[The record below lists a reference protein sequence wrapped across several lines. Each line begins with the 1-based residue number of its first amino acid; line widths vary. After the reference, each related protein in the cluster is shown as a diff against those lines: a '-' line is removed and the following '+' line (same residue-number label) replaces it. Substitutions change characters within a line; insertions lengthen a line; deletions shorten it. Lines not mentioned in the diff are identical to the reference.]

1 MGPYLG
7 IEEMPDPRSLIGVVP
22 APDLLHQRSLR
33 LAVDVEKRFGLVR
46 EPWFKPP

>member
-7 IEEMPDPRSLIGVVP
+7 IEEMPDPRSLIGVV
-22 APDLLHQRSLR
+22 LHQRFLR